1 MWLIDI
7 SICFFPEMLRNGS
20 KLIKPLAR
28 AATAKPAARNIFSLR
43 RSPWNQ
49 VSVVDQMMRDMDRQ
63 FERME
68 RQFDNMLRDVG
79 FFRPSLTA
87 GNRLLQPSVE
97 SEVVAEGKPNKY
109 TLNIDVGQHFDP
121 ENVKVSLKDR
131 MLSIE
136 AKGEYKSEDGS
147 TRVYQEIRRQF
158 TLPDNVDV
166 KELKSVMS
174 PDGILRIEAPLPEQ
188 PKLEP
193 KEIPIL
199 KEGEQQEKIGQNW
212 KINLISIHLMCNMNS

>member
-1 MWLIDI
+1 
-7 SICFFPEMLRNGS
+7 
-20 KLIKPLAR
+20 
-28 AATAKPAARNIFSLR
+28 
-43 RSPWNQ
+43 
-49 VSVVDQMMRDMDRQ
+49 MMRDMDRQ

-68 RQFDNMLRDVG
+68 RQFDSMLRDVG
-79 FFRPSLTA
+79 FARPALSSGT
-87 GNRLLQPSVE
+87 RLLQPSVE
-97 SEVVAEGKPNKY
+97 SELIGEGKPSKY

-131 MLSIE
+131 VLSIE

-174 PDGILRIEAPLPEQ
+174 PDGILRIEAPLPEP

-199 KEGEQQEKIGQNW
+199 KEGETEQQQTQEKIAQNW
-212 KINLISIHLMCNMNS
+212 DETDIRSPRGCKLFVEWSTRNM